1 MPEKIT
7 TARKAEGMGGLAK
20 GLAIVE
26 AFATHG
32 VLSIA
37 DAARASGA
45 TRAAARRCLIT
56 LAELGYVEQSGRE
69 FRPLARLRELGGATS
84 RRDQLARLA
93 QPILERAR
101 DELTESVSLAVLDN
115 DRTFFIARAEAEHI
129 VATGVK
135 VGAHL
140 PAYCSATGRM
150 LLSQF
155 SDQEILKRIGPKP
168 LPQRTLHT
176 LTKTPDILAE
186 IRSVRQ
192 KAYAISNEE
201 LALGIRALAVPV
213 VGANGEFVA
222 AVSVSAAS
230 ARVRTLE
237 LRKRFLPVLLLS
249 ARMLAEAVAMAK

>member
-7 TARKAEGMGGLAK
+7 NARKAEGMGGLAK

>member
-7 TARKAEGMGGLAK
+7 VARKAEGMGGLAK

-26 AFATHG
+26 AFATHDL
-32 VLSIA
+32 LSIA

-45 TRAAARRCLIT
+45 TRAAARRCLLT
-56 LAELGYVEQSGRE
+56 LADLGYVEQSGRE

-93 QPILERAR
+93 QPFLERAR

-115 DRTFFIARAEAEHI
+115 DRTFFIARAEADHI

-150 LLSQF
+150 LLSQL

-168 LPQRTLHT
+168 LPPRTPHT
-176 LTKTPDILAE
+176 LTRLQDILTE
-186 IRSVRQ
+186 IRVVRE

-213 VGANGEFVA
+213 AGADGEFIA

-230 ARVRTLE
+230 ARIRTAE
-237 LRKRFLPVLLLS
+237 LRKRFLPVLLSS
-249 ARMLAEAVAMAK
+249 AAMLADAIAAAK

>member
-20 GLAIVE
+20 GLAIIE